1 MLIMMLL
8 LLYWWQICYRCQ
20 EQCYDV
26 DNVVV
31 GGDGYVVVVGGFV
44 VMLVVNLFQ
53 MLVLVF

>member
-8 LLYWWQICYRCQ
+8 LYWWQTCYRCQ

-53 MLVLVF
+53 MLVLAF